1 MTQAATA
8 QIAIGLIAKSLDQ
21 AIASLEELETEV
33 KSLTDAEAT
42 RVALDLIAQRD
53 RLDVVYDLATRVVGL
68 LYPASEPPEPDP
80 SCL

>member
-8 QIAIGLIAKSLDQ
+8 QIAISLIGKSLDQ

-33 KSLTDAEAT
+33 KSLNDSEAA

-53 RLDVVYDLATRVVGL
+53 RLDIMYDLATRVVGL
-68 LYPASEPPEPDP
+68 LYPTPD
-80 SCL
+80 L